1 MSDEYDLD
9 EADGRCEECGSLD
22 GLHLVECSRAPS
34 DEDDE
39 NADDEPEWDAEQE
52 YRRADQIRQ
61 EDEMN
66 ERWELEQE
74 LDHDDCPECLGSGRD
89 GGSSAPCPACFKPR
103 K

>member
-22 GLHLVECSRAPS
+22 GLHLVDCSRAPR
-34 DEDDE
+34 DEDD
-39 NADDEPEWDAEQE
+39 DEPAWDAEQE

-74 LDHDDCPECLGSGRD
+74 LTDHDDCPECLGSGRD
-89 GGSSAPCPACFKPR
+89 GGSSAPCPACFKPAR